1 MYCSRDHDDYLTIG
15 LDSERITYKRIKMP
29 GYFQAL
35 FFCIEELLLS
45 LGVEL
50 LVLPAAE
57 EAESIWTKKLGF
69 RKMSDERYT
78 QYSRD
83 IQLTMF
89 KGTSMLERELR
100 RTT

>member
-1 MYCSRDHDDYLTIG
+1 MRNGSPVLLSIFFCLQ
-15 LDSERITYKRIKMP
+15 

-69 RKMSDERYT
+69 KKMSDERV
-78 QYSRD
+78 SSINGR
-83 IQLTMF
+83 
-89 KGTSMLERELR
+89 
-100 RTT
+100 